1 MLPPVMIY
9 CAVCAPVVMVTG
21 VIALAGTGAATTTA
35 VRMAIIKTGQQP
47 RRKANA
53 QRLYGQQSGEER
65 SVPLQRNT

>member
-35 VRMAIIKTGQQP
+35 VRMAIIKSTV
-47 RRKANA
+47 
-53 QRLYGQQSGEER
+53 R
-65 SVPLQRNT
+65 SLRFIAATHPDVR